1 LINLASFLF
10 SYYLVLQNVNELF
23 FSLLGAAKVITFSIL
38 PKLFFRNFKHFFS
51 ANDFIISYMQS
62 SSTSIP
68 LSQIPPMNFA
78 LKAGAKVNKV
88 LFLANETI
96 KMF

>member
-1 LINLASFLF
+1 MIL
-10 SYYLVLQNVNELF
+10 SYLN
-23 FSLLGAAKVITFSIL
+23 I
-38 PKLFFRNFKHFFS
+38 
-51 ANDFIISYMQS
+51 QS